1 MGIFSVTCKC
11 GNRVSKRARF
21 CNRCGAPTPGG
32 WWKCPGCGKWVG
44 NDVEH
49 CSHCNTRLHPGERVS
64 VAGGVWQ
71 KEPSLFAQRIE
82 AGNLAPAG
90 GGSLQVQE
98 GTAAILLEA
107 GEVTHVLEA
116 GLHGIDGLM
125 RKVNWFG
132 APPPRS
138 VVLVDAGEV
147 IVPLHLENLR
157 TAEHFPLEFYGE
169 AILRFGGDKAAAKAF
184 AGNVL
189 KGARECRF
197 GELAERIAPWIRG
210 AVDELCTTSTLEDLV
225 RDPERRIR
233 LQERMEARL
242 EEELGACGLE
252 LVRVSSAEFTGEEYE
267 AWAEKQ
273 GEAEAKRREEE
284 YRAALRKMAAKAKE
298 GEWKDEHELREYKGT
313 LDAEWRVSEATRERE
328 FGLLKAEWAHDD
340 EMRGRLEEMERLE
353 HEAEKAEFEQVH
365 RHEMEE
371 REVAHG
377 ISTGR
382 QMDAYEREKAVE
394 DARASVAA
402 QKLHSEQDV
411 ADAEAWVGVKA
422 KKQALALEAKAAE
435 AERRSRMGIEQLL
448 ADIEDATAREQLI
461 KLYHLKLQAGMT
473 AQQILAT
480 LGQSDHDHDAEY
492 LRKMEELF
500 RENGERADRNFAQV
514 VSPLQVN
521 VSGQM
526 ARGES
531 AVTQKSDAEYR
542 EDRHAQQEV
551 PGRHEGGAGRRGP

>member
-210 AVDELCTTSTLEDLV
+210 AVDEMCTTSTLEDLV

-252 LVRVSSAEFTGEEYE
+252 VVRVSSAEFTGEEYE
-267 AWAEKQ
+267 ELEEARGDLAVARRTAEQ
-273 GEAEAKRREEE
+273 EAAVRRLKSQVEMG
-284 YRAALRKMAAKAKE
+284 RF
-298 GEWKDEHELREYKGT
+298 KDEKELAEYKET
-313 LDAEWRVSEATRERE
+313 LDAEYRTGQEQRERE
-328 FGLLKAEWAHDD
+328 FEELKASLAHAAAMAEQGRIAELEGAKKEAEEAERDRRHTGNLAETEHKIGLDTLVGEHGRSEKVAEAKADAAASGIAAD
-340 EMRGRLEEMERLE
+340 EEFRQTAEALKLRERKGEIRLK
-353 HEAEKAEFEQVH
+353 EKAE
-365 RHEMEE
+365 
-371 REVAHG
+371 
-377 ISTGR
+377 
-382 QMDAYEREKAVE
+382 DAKRRKGMSLAELLADTE
-394 DARASVAA
+394 DAAVREDQLAA
-402 QKLHSEQDV
+402 LKLQL
-411 ADAEAWVGVKA
+411 
-422 KKQALALEAKAAE
+422 QAGKTP
-435 AERRSRMGIEQLL
+435 EQLL
-448 ADIEDATAREQLI
+448 AEQGIDPKTNSRLLEKVEGLLRES
-461 KLYHLKLQAGMT
+461 AERT
-473 AQQILAT
+473 ERLA
-480 LGQSDHDHDAEY
+480 
-492 LRKMEELF
+492 
-500 RENGERADRNFAQV
+500 ERALDAANEAAKR
-514 VSPLQVN
+514 P
-521 VSGQM
+521 GQ
-526 ARGES
+526 
-531 AVTQKSDAEYR
+531 
-542 EDRHAQQEV
+542 
-551 PGRHEGGAGRRGP
+551 GANTFVK